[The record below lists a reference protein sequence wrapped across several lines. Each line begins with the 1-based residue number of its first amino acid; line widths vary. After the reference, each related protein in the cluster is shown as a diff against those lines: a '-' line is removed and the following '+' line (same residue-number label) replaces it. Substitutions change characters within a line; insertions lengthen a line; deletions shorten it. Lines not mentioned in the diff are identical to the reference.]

1 MKNPEQ
7 EFKKAYNSNPPVVV
21 FDETNDKSSQVVL
34 TDNRDIDAEISKR
47 FPVTNM
53 SSLKEA
59 EDVCS
64 NIYIK
69 FHPYLKSLPG
79 DPQEQMK
86 LRTLL
91 GEFKRIND
99 YLEETGTQ
107 FLSGNEM
114 TFVDCDIMPKLQ
126 HIRIAGKYYK
136 NLDIPNELQALWSY
150 MERCYQTKAFQES
163 CPFDQ
168 DILMHYEGKVGTS
181 HKPFGKT
188 PTLQQPTMTL
198 TRPGYE
204 NSE

>member
-1 MKNPEQ
+1 
-7 EFKKAYNSNPPVVV
+7 
-21 FDETNDKSSQVVL
+21 
-34 TDNRDIDAEISKR
+34 
-47 FPVTNM
+47 
-53 SSLKEA
+53 
-59 EDVCS
+59 
-64 NIYIK
+64 
-69 FHPYLKSLPG
+69 
-79 DPQEQMK
+79 MK